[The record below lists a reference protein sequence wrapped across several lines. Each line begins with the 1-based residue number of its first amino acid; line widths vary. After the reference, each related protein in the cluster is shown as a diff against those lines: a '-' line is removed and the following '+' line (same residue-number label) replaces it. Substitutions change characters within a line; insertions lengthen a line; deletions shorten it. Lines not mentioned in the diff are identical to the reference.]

1 MLQTEHR
8 GFLRLPHGTHCKE
21 AGGRLFSAESGDCF
35 FNSPLS
41 TELALGCPGLMR
53 IVERPVGFP
62 WIYYTTNRAKRKAA
76 YPKACRF

>member
-41 TELALGCPGLMR
+41 TELAL
-53 IVERPVGFP
+53 E
-62 WIYYTTNRAKRKAA
+62 
-76 YPKACRF
+76 